1 MTITNLK
8 GSTRYH
14 LYFTTASS
22 GSSFTDADVAFTT
35 EAEAQVENAGMENWY
50 SVKAPHSQTTVFG
63 MDCYR
68 WFANAEG
75 SSYWAT
81 RNELTTS
88 VSSGPTPYYVS
99 YSGTISNTGVS
110 GNAAEISTLGWG
122 EGSTFISGG
131 GICKNKSA
139 GMLFMGAYSY
149 SGGQE
154 KFDYGRPFTSRPS
167 SLSFDYKFAS
177 YNSEN
182 FKAYVVIENRDGGK
196 TTRLAYGE
204 LESNTS
210 VANFTNTTIRLN
222 YTNVA
227 LKATHAYIVFIS
239 STANDPAVRNVQGD
253 KGAFG
258 GYADARRIGNVLTVD
273 NIKFNY

>member
-1 MTITNLK
+1 
-8 GSTRYH
+8 
-14 LYFTTASS
+14 
-22 GSSFTDADVAFTT
+22 
-35 EAEAQVENAGMENWY
+35 
-50 SVKAPHSQTTVFG
+50 
-63 MDCYR
+63 
-68 WFANAEG
+68 
-75 SSYWAT
+75 
-81 RNELTTS
+81 
-88 VSSGPTPYYVS
+88 
-99 YSGTISNTGVS
+99 
-110 GNAAEISTLGWG
+110 
-122 EGSTFISGG
+122 
-131 GICKNKSA
+131 
-139 GMLFMGAYSY
+139 MGAYSY

-253 KGAFG
+253 KSAFG